1 MANELKSAGTV
12 AHTRGDSQGAG
23 GIDIRSHKAIRYK
36 DENLQREHVEKII
49 QILIQKCKDTLNE
62 SEVFKRNNLVGDR
75 VFKDVN
81 QYLNLTLGE
90 EKRKEILGHPRG
102 IESQQQLPSLIKN
115 TLLTNAKMMTQT
127 GRQLHAIPKKVAQL

>member
-1 MANELKSAGTV
+1 MVNELKSAGTV
-12 AHTRGDSQGAG
+12 AHTRVDSQGPG
-23 GIDIRSHKAIRYK
+23 GVDTRSHRTFRYK
-36 DENLQREHVEKII
+36 DENLQKEHIEKII

-90 EKRKEILGHPRG
+90 EKRKDVY
-102 IESQQQLPSLIKN
+102 S
-115 TLLTNAKMMTQT
+115 
-127 GRQLHAIPKKVAQL
+127 